1 MISMAWHTIRTRLS
15 SLVGSFIALALG
27 VGLLA
32 GMALT
37 LASTIGAGAG
47 DPAWYVTPQVVVSGV
62 DTVAVTSGSGED
74 RETESLR
81 TPDARALPADLVARL
96 STVDATVVV
105 DHATPATVD
114 GAPGDTVHPWSAS
127 TLHPFAWVAGGP
139 PAAATDLVLAEPTRY
154 RPGDRVTVH
163 SVHGVGEFTVS
174 GVLRSSAP
182 PALYTTD
189 AVAASLAGGRARA
202 VAFTAPPGGSAETAG
217 LSPKEAT
224 SALVQRVRDAVRGDA
239 SARVLT
245 GADRRRAEPDPDGEK
260 REVAI
265 ALLATTCG
273 LAAFVSVFVVAG
285 TFSYAVAARRREF
298 GLLRTAGATPRQVR
312 RLVLG
317 EAIVVGVLAS
327 AVGGALGTVVAPRFA
342 RWLARSG
349 FAPDDFTAH
358 FIFWPVAA
366 AFGTGLLVAVTGA
379 WLAARRAGRVRPVE
393 ALREAAVDGRPMP
406 LTRWIVG
413 LGALAAAAPIIAVFA
428 NVRSAD
434 ATALVLLV
442 AMLLIVA
449 CAMFSPLVI
458 PPLVWLLTAP
468 LAAARGAT
476 GMLARNGARTAVR
489 RTAAT
494 ASPILVTVG
503 IAAATLISL
512 GTLFSA
518 VESATRDRITADAVA
533 VSAGGPGIAD
543 PTVAALRA
551 VPGVEAAVPA
561 TDTSVFVRDGDSPED
576 WQGRYINGPDAARV
590 LNIPLDAGSLDDLT
604 GTGTVA
610 VSAGRWKVGETASL
624 WLGDATPVRLRVV
637 AVLAKQVDLT
647 DTVLLPWE
655 LRAGHAQPL
664 ANVVYLRG
672 VPASTVDGVAVIP
685 VRDFVSVA
693 DEEQRETNRLA
704 AIGVL
709 GMALLY
715 TGIAIAN
722 TLVMATAD
730 RSRELATLRLSGAT
744 PRQLLRMI
752 GVEAVLVT
760 CVGVLLAAVVTAVVV
775 AGMRAAL
782 DGLAPSVR
790 IDAPWRV
797 LAGITAACLLT
808 AVLASLVPAGLLL
821 RRRPV
826 DLAGIRE

>member
-1 MISMAWHTIRTRLS
+1 MIGLAWHTIRARRS
-15 SLVGSFIALALG
+15 SLVGSFVALALG

-37 LASTIGAGAG
+37 LASTIGAGDRG
-47 DPAWYVTPQVVVSGV
+47 PTWYVTPQVVVSGV
-62 DTVAVTSGSGED
+62 DTVSVTTGSGED

-81 TPDARALPADLVARL
+81 TDQRLLPADLVAKL
-96 STVDATVVV
+96 STVDAAVVV
-105 DHATPATVD
+105 DHAVPAAAA
-114 GAPGDTVHPWSAS
+114 GAPGDTLHPWSAS
-127 TLHPFAWVAGGP
+127 TLHPFGWVAGGP
-139 PAAATDLVLAEPTRY
+139 PTAAGDIVLTAPTRH
-154 RPGDRVTVH
+154 RPGDEVTVH
-163 SVHGVGEFTVS
+163 SVRGAQRFTVS
-174 GVLRSSAP
+174 GVLDGAP

-189 AVAASLAGGRARA
+189 AVAADLAGGTARA
-202 VAFTAPPGGSAETAG
+202 VAFAAPDGGSG
-217 LSPKEAT
+217 
-224 SALVQRVRDAVRGDA
+224 SALARRVREAVAGDTDPA
-239 SARVLT
+239 RKVRVLT
-245 GADRRRAEPDPDGEK
+245 GNDRRRAEPDPDGDK

-265 ALLATTCG
+265 SLLATTCG
-273 LAAFVSVFVVAG
+273 LAGFVSVFVVAG

-317 EAIVVGVLAS
+317 EALAVGVLAS
-327 AVGGALGTVVAPRFA
+327 AAGGALGTAIAPPFA
-342 RWLARSG
+342 AWLARSG

-366 AFGTGLLVAVTGA
+366 AFGTGLLVALTGA

-393 ALREAAVDGRPMP
+393 ALREAAVDGRAMP
-406 LTRWIVG
+406 VVRWVVG
-413 LGALAAAAPIIAVFA
+413 LACVAAAVPMIAVFSSI
-428 NVRSAD
+428 RSAD
-434 ATALVLLV
+434 ATALVMLV

-449 CAMFSPLVI
+449 CAMFAPLVI

-494 ASPILVTVG
+494 AAPILVTVG

-533 VSAGGPGIAD
+533 VPAGSPGIAD
-543 PTVAALRA
+543 ATVEALRA
-551 VPGVEAAVPA
+551 GPGVTAAVPA
-561 TDTSVFVRDGDSPED
+561 TDTRVFVRDGDSPAD
-576 WQGRYINGPDAARV
+576 WLGRYIHGPDAARV
-590 LNIPLDAGSLDDLT
+590 LNVPLDAGSLADLT

-610 VSAGRWKVGETASL
+610 VPAGRWKLGETASL
-624 WLGDATPVRLRVV
+624 WLGDATPVTLRVV
-637 AVLAKQVDLT
+637 AVLTPQVDLT
-647 DTVLLPWE
+647 DTVLLPWD
-655 LRAGHAQPL
+655 LRAGHARPL
-664 ANVVYLRG
+664 ADVVYLRG
-672 VPASTVDGVAVIP
+672 DPPSTVDGVAVVP
-685 VRDFVSVA
+685 VGDFVSVA
-693 DEEQRETNRLA
+693 DREQRDTNRLA
-704 AIGVL
+704 AIAVL
-709 GMALLY
+709 GMALVY

-744 PRQLLRMI
+744 PRQLVRMV

-760 CVGVLLAAVVTAVVV
+760 CVGVLLAGVVTAVVV
-775 AGMRAAL
+775 AGMRSAL
-782 DGLAPSVR
+782 DGLAPSVP

-797 LAGITAACLLT
+797 LGGITAACLVT
-808 AVLASLVPAGLLL
+808 AVAASVVPAALLL

-826 DLAGIRE
+826 ELAGIRE